1 MIDVIDLK
9 ADRLRTIELS
19 RLLEDFGD
27 DYPHLEQIVS
37 LYEYGQFLALGEETV
52 DFDKQKAVATF
63 DGLTTR
69 SPFALHIRNLL
80 RALEESLETP
90 VEIEFAS
97 DGEHFYLLQ
106 CRPQNFAQ
114 DPRPA
119 IIPKEIPQDRAIFS
133 ADRLV
138 SNGRV
143 SNITH
148 IIYVDPAAC
157 EALEE
162 PLHRRAVGQAVGEL
176 NKLLPKRQFILM
188 GPAHRRGLDLKLG
201 DVDKAAALVG
211 LIKPQD
217 GDEDALSFGLQFLQ
231 DLVESGIRYLPVLTD
246 DGGANL
252 NRRFLTQS
260 RNVMPQLLP
269 NYAFLSDVVRVIDVS
284 KATDGKVLQL
294 LMNADL
300 GKAVG
305 FLADSEEEP
314 AYVEEESREEGDP
327 EYYWRWRYRMAEQ
340 VAARLEPGRFG
351 AVGFYLFGSTKNG
364 TAGPASD
371 IDVLIHLRGTDA
383 QREELELWLEGWS
396 LCLDEANYLQTGY
409 RSRGLLDVHIV
420 TDEDIQKRTSFAVKI
435 DAVTD
440 AARPLKMMETEEAG
454 QTDSTTNSAS
464 ERKGAD

>member
-1 MIDVIDLK
+1 LK

-27 DYPHLEQIVS
+27 EYPHLEQIVS
-37 LYEYGQFLALGEETV
+37 LYENGQFHALGEETA
-52 DFDKQKAVATF
+52 DFDKQKTVATF

-80 RALEESLETP
+80 RTLEES
-90 VEIEFAS
+90 
-97 DGEHFYLLQ
+97 
-106 CRPQNFAQ
+106 
-114 DPRPA
+114 
-119 IIPKEIPQDRAIFS
+119 QDRALFS

-188 GPAHRRGLDLKLG
+188 GPAHRRGLELKFG
-201 DVDKAAALVG
+201 DVDNAAALVG
-211 LIKPQD
+211 LIKPQE
-217 GDEDALSFGLQFLQ
+217 GDEDALSFGIHFLQ

-246 DGGANL
+246 DEGANL

-269 NYAFLSDVVRVIDVS
+269 NCAFLSDVVRVIDVS

-351 AVGFYLFGSTKNG
+351 VVGFYLFGSTKNG

-371 IDVLIHLRGTDA
+371 IDVLIHFRGTEA
-383 QREELELWLEGWS
+383 QCEELELWLEGWS

-409 RSRGLLDVHIV
+409 RSGGLLDVHIV
-420 TDEDIQKRTSFAVKI
+420 TDEDIQNRTSFAVKI

-440 AARPLKMMETEEAG
+440 AARPLKMMGAEEAG
-454 QTDSTTNSAS
+454 QLDSTTHNAH
-464 ERKGAD
+464 EGEGAD